1 MGVRNISHTEKSA
14 PSSIE
19 RQGNVDCFFRVWGSC
34 LSYICTSW
42 TDSE

>member
-1 MGVRNISHTEKSA
+1 VSKTSPKPDKTLQVRS
-14 PSSIE
+14 
-19 RQGNVDCFFRVWGSC
+19 NVEGHVNCFFRLWGSR